1 MKYIKENKEL
11 LLKYLLVIITN
22 IIISI
27 MCNFYFKNTEYRYL
41 IMLGLAVIID
51 FIIYYY
57 KGTKVFNTYLDF
69 ITNFIIGLILIIF
82 CKYQLD
88 YASICFSLIFANNII
103 FMRSRY
109 SDKFFKRSLQY
120 LLILI
125 FSIISLFIN
134 TLIFVLIK

>member
-1 MKYIKENKEL
+1 
-11 LLKYLLVIITN
+11 
-22 IIISI
+22 

-88 YASICFSLIFANNII
+88 YASICFSLIFA
-103 FMRSRY
+103 
-109 SDKFFKRSLQY
+109 KFT
-120 LLILI
+120 I
-125 FSIISLFIN
+125 FIN
-134 TLIFVLIK
+134 INIFYYKFIYKYTYICINQII